1 MRRREHPPEKIA
13 LRRRFSRWAAIVELF
28 ARWRPARKRVD
39 PQAYV
44 MLHRELIA
52 SCRVLAA
59 SANEV
64 EAVSYRYLEDL
75 VQPWLDLAVLDR
87 AYHADHDI
95 LFDLLFRCKHVQAQL
110 GSRSWIRVLR
120 AWGTPVFLGASFLAI
135 MLLRM
140 GRFSVVLSTMLDR
153 ARNWSD
159 DLSIRVN
166 HSTDL
171 ERLFVVGLVLIMV
184 TIYAVSRIARS

>member
-1 MRRREHPPEKIA
+1 MRRREHAPEKIA

-28 ARWRPARKRVD
+28 ARGRPARKRVD

-44 MLHRELIA
+44 TLHRELIA

-64 EAVSYRYLEDL
+64 EADSYRYLEDL
-75 VQPWLDLAVLDR
+75 AQPWLDLAVLDR
-87 AYHADHDI
+87 ADRDI
-95 LFDLLFRCKHVQAQL
+95 LFDLLIRCKHVQSQL
-110 GSRSWIRVLR
+110 GGRSWIRVLR

-135 MLLRM
+135 MLLCM

-159 DLSIRVN
+159 DLYIRVN

-184 TIYAVSRIARS
+184 TIYAVSRIPRS

>member
-1 MRRREHPPEKIA
+1 MRRREHSAEKIA

-28 ARWRPARKRVD
+28 ARGRPARKRVD

-44 MLHRELIA
+44 TLHRELIA

-75 VQPWLDLAVLDR
+75 AQPWLDLAVLDR
-87 AYHADHDI
+87 ADRADRDI
-95 LFDLLFRCKHVQAQL
+95 LFNLLIRCKHVQAQL
-110 GSRSWIRVLR
+110 GGRSWIRVLR
-120 AWGTPVFLGASFLAI
+120 AWGTPFFLGASFLAI
-135 MLLRM
+135 MLLCM
-140 GRFSVVLSTMLDR
+140 GRFSAVLSTMLDR
-153 ARNWSD
+153 ARSWSD
-159 DLSIRVN
+159 DLYIRVN

-184 TIYAVSRIARS
+184 TIYAVLRTARS

>member
-28 ARWRPARKRVD
+28 ARGRPARKRVD

-44 MLHRELIA
+44 TLHRELIA

-75 VQPWLDLAVLDR
+75 AQPWLDLAVLDR
-87 AYHADHDI
+87 AYRDI
-95 LFDLLFRCKHVQAQL
+95 LFDLLFRCKHVQSQL
-110 GSRSWIRVLR
+110 GGRSWIRVLR
-120 AWGTPVFLGASFLAI
+120 ARGTPVFLGASFLAI

-184 TIYAVSRIARS
+184 TIYAVSRTARS

>member
-1 MRRREHPPEKIA
+1 MRRREHSAEKIA

-28 ARWRPARKRVD
+28 ARGRPARKRVD

-44 MLHRELIA
+44 TLHRELIA

-75 VQPWLDLAVLDR
+75 AQPWLDLAVLDR
-87 AYHADHDI
+87 ADRADRDI

-110 GSRSWIRVLR
+110 GGRSWIRVLR

-135 MLLRM
+135 MLLCM

-153 ARNWSD
+153 ARSWSD

-184 TIYAVSRIARS
+184 TIYAVSRTARS